1 METSMTDTD
10 RQTRVDAAD
19 VAALIERT
27 CADLALSEEP
37 SNFAAALEAGGTPG
51 RQTS

>member
-1 METSMTDTD
+1 MADLD
-10 RQTRVDAAD
+10 RQTRVDVAD

-37 SNFAAALEAGGTPG
+37 SNFAATLEADGVPEGGA
-51 RQTS
+51 S